1 MGLLRLGRLVRLAV
15 IALRTAAVRTLLR
28 RLGAPA
34 LIVGVTVVVCAAI
47 VYNAEGRQLYPTY
60 GDSVWWAIVTV
71 TTVGYGDYVPV
82 TFVGRTFAV
91 VLMLTGVALLGTVAA
106 SLAAFLQ
113 DLKQGRA
120 AAARKAGHPLAS
132 AEGGDPVDTATA
144 EELRALRGVIDE
156 LRAEIADLRRSGV

>member
-1 MGLLRLGRLVRLAV
+1 M
-15 IALRTAAVRTLLR
+15 
-28 RLGAPA
+28 
-34 LIVGVTVVVCAAI
+34 
-47 VYNAEGRQLYPTY
+47 
-60 GDSVWWAIVTV
+60 TV

-120 AAARKAGHPLAS
+120 AAARTAGHPLAS
-132 AEGGDPVDTATA
+132 AEKGDPVDTATA
-144 EELRALRGVIDE
+144 EELRALRGAIDG